1 MSLKSL
7 LKQAKKYIASGE
19 YEDARDQCNYILEL
33 ENDNYTALT
42 FLGLAEFNLGE
53 YNDSINFKTTLK
65 MNDKDTALIIQ
76 GRLKIFDFI
85 KLDENLINRIEFI
98 DLPGLNRK
106 DGEEIDKKFYEQ
118 IYKSQKSFGS
128 FTLQFYAIFRGT

>member
-53 YNDSINFKTTLK
+53 YNDSIKHYK
-65 MNDKDTALIIQ
+65 KAI
-76 GRLKIFDFI
+76 
-85 KLDENLINRIEFI
+85 
-98 DLPGLNRK
+98 
-106 DGEEIDKKFYEQ
+106 EIDSSMPMPFQVFILKLLY
-118 IYKSQKSFGS
+118 ISI
-128 FTLQFYAIFRGT
+128 LQ